1 MYQRAGKKTSA
12 VLSSDKVS
20 LMSLV
25 TFIDAATRDLQ
36 KAGDD
41 DAALRFELMG
51 DYLRNDFRGSL
62 VYNSKILGL

>member
-1 MYQRAGKKTSA
+1 MFQRAGKKTAAAMST
-12 VLSSDKVS
+12 DKVS
-20 LMSLV
+20 LMGLV

-36 KAGDD
+36 KAGDE
-41 DAALRFELMG
+41 DAALRFELLG